1 MRVISYPSFAKEKAR
16 KEFRLAVSCAGGAA
30 ILGIL
35 SSLEFSFSAGFGL
48 MAMVAIIVSAGAA
61 IRGLRAS
68 QGQRGEDRVQEA
80 IQGLDDRYTLVRNW
94 VPESK
99 TGDVDMVLLG
109 PHGALVL
116 EVKTYSV
123 PVRVENGLWSIQR
136 ENGSWRKVKSFS
148 KQLDQNSRMVQ
159 KTLKAPTYGALVFN
173 DGADLRGDAG
183 TTNLIRVSQ
192 VRQLVDSL
200 PTAPTLE
207 TTWMN
212 FFPSAPAA

>member
-16 KEFRLAVSCAGGAA
+16 REFRLAVTCAGGAA

-35 SSLEFSFSAGFGL
+35 SSLGLTFSAGFGL
-48 MAMVAIIVSAGAA
+48 MAMALFIVSAGAA
-61 IRGLRAS
+61 LRGLRAS
-68 QGQRGEDRVQEA
+68 QGQRGEDRVHEA
-80 IQGLDDRYTLVRNW
+80 LKGLDDRYTLVRNW

-123 PVRVENGLWSIQR
+123 PVRVENGIWSIQL

-148 KQLDQNSRMVQ
+148 KQLDQNLRMVQ
-159 KTLKAPTYGALVFN
+159 KTLNVPTFGALVFN

-183 TTNLIRVSQ
+183 TPNLIRVSQ
-192 VRQLVDSL
+192 VRSLLESL
-200 PTAPTLE
+200 PTAPALE
-207 TTWMN
+207 ATWMN
-212 FFPSAPAA
+212 FFPLAPAA